1 MRLSAVLAVV
11 SILAFI
17 ACLPLHAFCVAGACS
32 NWQGWSVFVIG
43 GLAQGPIIF
52 LLLFGAIPL
61 LFVAGILLLRRPAVL
76 WFAAS
81 ALALLTLVL
90 GVTGGYLLWFANPL
104 LFVAWTLI
112 LLRRRPAALWFAV
125 SALAFGIAF
134 LGQKTVETGAIG
146 SDGPMEVTGYKEGY
160 WLWLASMAVAVVAAW
175 LCGKLPQ
182 PARVEV

>member
-1 MRLSAVLAVV
+1 MRLSAVLTVV
-11 SILAFI
+11 SILVFI
-17 ACLPLHAFCVAGACS
+17 ACMPLHAFCVAGACS
-32 NWQGWSVFVIG
+32 NWQSWNVFVIG
-43 GLAQGPIIF
+43 GLALAPNI
-52 LLLFGAIPL
+52 LLLFCAIPL
-61 LFVAGILLLRRPAVL
+61 FFVAGILLRRRPAAL

-81 ALALLTLVL
+81 ALALLTLAL

-134 LGQKTVETGAIG
+134 LGQTTVETGAIG

-160 WLWLASMAVAVVAAW
+160 WLWLASMAVAVVAAG

-182 PARVEV
+182 PTKAEV